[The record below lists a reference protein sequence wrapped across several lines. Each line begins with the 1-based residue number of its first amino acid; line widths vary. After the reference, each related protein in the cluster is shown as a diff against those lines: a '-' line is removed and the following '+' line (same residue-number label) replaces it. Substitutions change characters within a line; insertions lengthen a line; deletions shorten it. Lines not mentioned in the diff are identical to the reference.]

1 MLDHERYKLSPVTG
15 EGFFWVDSNN
25 LEDDIEYI
33 KKNNIYNISL
43 CDRKDGYLHQDLKML
58 KSLTTIKKLS
68 INPHSSIAFNYD
80 DLKYFT
86 NLEKLGIANEKA
98 DKIDV
103 SHNVKLKEC
112 FILNATKLSGLE
124 HLVELEYLKLTK
136 PNKALFNIDIWNA
149 LKKLKKLRI
158 ARSSLPIDFQ
168 FLSNIQIEELD
179 LFMLKGLDFTYV
191 EQLKLA
197 KLEINKCKDVLNSNA
212 IYTASSLKELKII
225 DSFSVPSAKL
235 ITQLPNLDLLAVTGK
250 STFEDGDLS
259 PLKNKLKY
267 FGFTAKK
274 HYSLTMEEYKEN
286 YSRK

>member
-1 MLDHERYKLSPVTG
+1 MSDHERYKLSGITG
-15 EGFFWVDSNN
+15 EGCFWIDSKNI
-25 LEDDIEYI
+25 EDDIEYI
-33 KKNNIYNISL
+33 KNNNISKISL
-43 CDRKDGYLHQDLKML
+43 CYRKGGYLYQDLEML
-58 KSLTTIKKLS
+58 KDLAIKKLS
-68 INPHSSIAFNYD
+68 IVPHSSIAFNYD
-80 DLKYFT
+80 DLKFFT
-86 NLEKLGIANEKA
+86 ELETLSIAHEKA

-103 SHNVKLKEC
+103 SHNVKLREC
-112 FILNATKLSGLE
+112 FIFNSSKLTGLE

-136 PNKALFNIDIWNA
+136 PNKALFNIDIWDS

-212 IYTASSLKELKII
+212 IYSASSLKELKII